1 MRKPSL
7 LLALSCFFFCT
18 GFAQDIRS
26 LQVRISQPA
35 EGMPDLYDTT
45 ATATS
50 QQRSANNSSAKVLLT
65 ISFEIDSVALL
76 DQLELDFGTAA
87 GRQNTSFRVQETR
100 DGYVLAGKHR
110 AYRYPVPGH
119 DNMYIIEMEVDET
132 AIYQDTRVRMRA
144 IDKSRKAAAE
154 KECKL
159 NRHVR

>member
-1 MRKPSL
+1 MKKISL
-7 LLALSCFFFCT
+7 LVALFGFLFSP
-18 GFAQDIRS
+18 GFAQDIKS

-35 EGMPDLYDTT
+35 EGTPALYDTT
-45 ATATS
+45 ATG
-50 QQRSANNSSAKVLLT
+50 QQRSVTSSSAKVLLT

-87 GRQNTSFRVQETR
+87 NKRNTSFHVQNTR
-100 DGYVLAGKHR
+100 DGYVLSGKHK

-144 IDKSRKAAAE
+144 VDKSRKTAVV

-159 NRHVR
+159 NPHAR

>member
-1 MRKPSL
+1 MKKISL
-7 LLALSCFFFCT
+7 LVALLGFLYSS
-18 GFAQDIRS
+18 GFAQDIKS
-26 LQVRISQPA
+26 LQVRISQLA
-35 EGMPDLYDTT
+35 EGTPALYDTT
-45 ATATS
+45 ATATG
-50 QQRSANNSSAKVLLT
+50 QQRSVTSSSAKVLLT

-87 GRQNTSFRVQETR
+87 NKQNTSFHVQNTR
-100 DGYVLAGKHR
+100 DGYVLSGKHK

-144 IDKSRKAAAE
+144 VDKSRKTAVV

-159 NRHVR
+159 NPHAR